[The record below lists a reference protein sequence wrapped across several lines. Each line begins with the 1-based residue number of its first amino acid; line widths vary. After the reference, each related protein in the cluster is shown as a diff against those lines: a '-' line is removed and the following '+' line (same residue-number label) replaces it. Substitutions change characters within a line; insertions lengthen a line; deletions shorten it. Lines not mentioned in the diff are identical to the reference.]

1 MVIVWEAVGATILPN
16 IGGWLSTPLTI
27 KSVKGWYKTLARP
40 SWTPP
45 DYVFG
50 PVWTC
55 LYTGMGFASYLVW
68 RDGGGFSGE
77 AKTALTLYGAQLA
90 INWAWSPIFFGLHKI
105 GAVSSFQLNIEAYF
119 SALFSSLKKN
129 RPSLVPF
136 ILYFD
141 VSVAI
146 GVSKIAGPG
155 KHCADVGNGR
165 GSHVGHVQ
173 DQPDRRSAHGAVH
186 VVAVVSYCTQL
197 LYLAQHPRRP

>member
-77 AKTALTLYGAQLA
+77 ARTALTLYGAQLA

-105 GAVSSFQLNIEAYF
+105 GAGLIIAVSLWGTAGAAALAMSRVNQTAGLLMVPYMMWLTLANTISFYLWRNNPPRKD
-119 SALFSSLKKN
+119 KK
-129 RPSLVPF
+129 
-136 ILYFD
+136 
-141 VSVAI
+141 
-146 GVSKIAGPG
+146 KE
-155 KHCADVGNGR
+155 
-165 GSHVGHVQ
+165 
-173 DQPDRRSAHGAVH
+173 
-186 VVAVVSYCTQL
+186 
-197 LYLAQHPRRP
+197 